1 MSVSGKPAS
10 VAGAMESPFSPVLPH
25 GPGEDWGEWICDC
38 TRARSGASA
47 GVFPLDFRPVA
58 VTGVDEPC
66 RGSEAT
72 GCGSWKR
79 LAEPLGFCPGRGDS
93 KMMF

>member
-25 GPGEDWGEWICDC
+25 GPDEDWGEWICEC
-38 TRARSGASA
+38 TRARSGRVC
-47 GVFPLDFRPVA
+47 GVCFFPPNFRPVA

-66 RGSEAT
+66 QGSEAT
-72 GCGSWKR
+72 GRGVVEETGRAAGLLSWPQR
-79 LAEPLGFCPGRGDS
+79 
-93 KMMF
+93 